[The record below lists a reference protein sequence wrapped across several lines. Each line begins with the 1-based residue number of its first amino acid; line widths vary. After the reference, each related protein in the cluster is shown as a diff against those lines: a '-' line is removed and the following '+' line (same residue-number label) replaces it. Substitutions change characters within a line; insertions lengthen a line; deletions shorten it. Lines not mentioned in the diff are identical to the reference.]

1 MSGFLFSL
9 RLRILDQEKHNEE
22 KNAQYQQRADQVE
35 IFKEK
40 DFEH

>member
-1 MSGFLFSL
+1 MNGFLCLS
-9 RLRILDQEKHNEE
+9 RHRILDQEKQNER
-22 KNAQYQQRADQVE
+22 KYAQYQQRTDQGE